1 MERHRGQLYGPTSHI
16 RNRQAGCDICCREA
30 VPNCE
35 FGIKIP
41 GWPLEPGS
49 RCTIP
54 GSTARLQLKSKP
66 TKRQTEYRAP
76 TWSWASVDGRI
87 LTGIPDLY
95 GKSGSIHI
103 KIHEAKTNL
112 ITNDPY
118 GPINGGQIII
128 SGRLARVFLSA
139 VVEHGEGTASYILRV
154 CTDSGALMPQGKVGG
169 EVELAIKDCTYESD
183 HIALDT
189 YEDIYLVPLTD
200 HFDVGPHGKGRAGIL
215 LQREGEST
223 SSFRRF
229 GRYNYLHEDV
239 PLFEHGFDYFDS
251 AADES
256 GLECYQDEF
265 SHKNMYKITVV

>member
-183 HIALDT
+183 HIAL
-189 YEDIYLVPLTD
+189 
-200 HFDVGPHGKGRAGIL
+200 
-215 LQREGEST
+215 
-223 SSFRRF
+223 
-229 GRYNYLHEDV
+229 
-239 PLFEHGFDYFDS
+239 
-251 AADES
+251 ES
-256 GLECYQDEF
+256 GYVRGYILGAVD
-265 SHKNMYKITVV
+265 